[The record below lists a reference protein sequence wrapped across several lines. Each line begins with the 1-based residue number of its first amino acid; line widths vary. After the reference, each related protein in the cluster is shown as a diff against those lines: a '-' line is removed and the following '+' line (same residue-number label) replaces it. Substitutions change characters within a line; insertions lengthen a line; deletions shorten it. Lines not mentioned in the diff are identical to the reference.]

1 MAIAPASVR
10 GARIELYGLGA
21 TLPNCNG
28 DSILRRYLTPG
39 KSVGVLHR
47 SLAWRKRKT
56 RMKVRRLSSR
66 SSAKPGDTLILLGG
80 TYHGAFVSTLTG
92 AENNPII
99 IRQAPGARATIDG
112 TLTVQGEWATYWGL
126 EVTNSSRD
134 RSKPRPTGV
143 NVVGPHTKFINM
155 IVHGG
160 GNGFGFWT
168 PAVDS
173 EIYGCII
180 FDNGWQGPD
189 PDRGHGHGIYT
200 QNETGTKRIVDSII
214 FNGFGFGIHAYT
226 EGGSLKGFHLE
237 GNTVFNSGSATRRN
251 HRYDNILVGGL
262 RPAGR
267 IELVANSTYH
277 TPGAG
282 GSNRLGYAAP
292 NQDVL
297 VQDNY
302 FAGGSTVLGIQ
313 GWEKIVMTGNT
324 FFGLRNLVSLVWP
337 KDTPALTHE
346 IDYNTYLAGDASAS
360 FTYRNQSMDFS
371 RWRQAG
377 NIDEHSRSI
386 ASPAKRPAGVKIFVR
401 RNRHEPGRAHVT
413 IYNWDLK
420 DTVEVDLH
428 DVLAV
433 GAPYEVRNVLDYYGD
448 PVASGKYSGGLVALP
463 MTGFSTGPEFN
474 VLVVEGP
481 RGR

>member
-1 MAIAPASVR
+1 MASARRFLIVTAILSCAVISPLARASVYFIAPWGTPLGDGTSDR
-10 GARIELYGLGA
+10 PLELA
-21 TLPNCNG
+21 T
-28 DSILRRYLTPG
+28 
-39 KSVGVLHR
+39 
-47 SLAWRKRKT
+47 
-56 RMKVRRLSSR
+56 MLSSR
-66 SSAKPGDTLILLGG
+66 SSVNPGDTLILLGG
-80 TYHGAFVSTLTG
+80 TYHGEFVSTLAG

-226 EGGSLKGFHLE
+226 EGGSLKGFHRE

-251 HRYDNILVGGL
+251 HRYDNILVGRL

-267 IELVANSTYH
+267 IE
-277 TPGAG
+277 
-282 GSNRLGYAAP
+282 
-292 NQDVL
+292 
-297 VQDNY
+297 
-302 FAGGSTVLGIQ
+302 
-313 GWEKIVMTGNT
+313 
-324 FFGLRNLVSLVWP
+324 
-337 KDTPALTHE
+337 
-346 IDYNTYLAGDASAS
+346 
-360 FTYRNQSMDFS
+360 
-371 RWRQAG
+371 
-377 NIDEHSRSI
+377 
-386 ASPAKRPAGVKIFVR
+386 
-401 RNRHEPGRAHVT
+401 
-413 IYNWDLK
+413 
-420 DTVEVDLH
+420 
-428 DVLAV
+428 
-433 GAPYEVRNVLDYYGD
+433 
-448 PVASGKYSGGLVALP
+448 
-463 MTGFSTGPEFN
+463 
-474 VLVVEGP
+474 
-481 RGR
+481 